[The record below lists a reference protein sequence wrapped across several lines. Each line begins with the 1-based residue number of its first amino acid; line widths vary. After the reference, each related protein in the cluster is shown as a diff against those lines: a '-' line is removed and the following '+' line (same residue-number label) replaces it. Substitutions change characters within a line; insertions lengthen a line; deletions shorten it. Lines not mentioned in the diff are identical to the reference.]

1 MLTNRFRTLAVVSA
15 LAFAACPALARAQSA
30 SDDKE
35 LASYRLTTAGLDKVA
50 RVYRDMA
57 AELQKDPRYQ
67 ELAKVEAQIKALEA
81 KDSLTDAEQKE
92 LDDLNERS
100 EKLSDD
106 QSGAGDLGDAKTIDE
121 MAARIKTF
129 APLSSALSK
138 EGMSP
143 HEYAVFSLALM
154 QAGMAAGMQ
163 KAGMLKALPPGVNAG
178 NVQFVLDHEADIQK
192 LQQSAGGSD
201 K

>member
-1 MLTNRFRTLAVVSA
+1 LTAV
-15 LAFAACPALARAQSA
+15 PALARAQST

-35 LASYRLTTAGLDKVA
+35 LASYRLTTAGLEKVG
-50 RVYRDMA
+50 RVYRAMA
-57 AELQKDPRYQ
+57 AELQKDPKYQ
-67 ELAKVEAQIKALEA
+67 ERAKIEARIDALEA
-81 KDSLTDAEQKE
+81 KDSLTDAEQKQ

-100 EKLSDD
+100 EKLNDD
-106 QSGAGDLGDAKTIDE
+106 QSGDNDLGDAKTIDD
-121 MAARIKTF
+121 MAARIKAI
-129 APLSSALSK
+129 APLSAALSK

-163 KAGMLKALPPGVNAG
+163 KSGLLKQLPAGVNAE
-178 NVQFVLDHEADIQK
+178 NVKFVLDHEAEIQK
-192 LQQSAGGSD
+192 LQQSVSGSD